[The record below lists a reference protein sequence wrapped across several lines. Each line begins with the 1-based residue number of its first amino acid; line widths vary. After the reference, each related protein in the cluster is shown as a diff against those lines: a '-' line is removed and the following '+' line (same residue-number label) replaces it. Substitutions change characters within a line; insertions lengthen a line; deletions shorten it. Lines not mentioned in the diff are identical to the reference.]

1 MEAMGWLILTRCRR
15 GSGGNCDCE
24 PEGRATSDIQRP
36 RKI

>member
-1 MEAMGWLILTRCRR
+1 MEAMGGLILTRGRR
-15 GSGGNCDCE
+15 GSGGNCEGE